1 MNPDSKKTSPA
12 QNAPGAALLE
22 PAEPTVGSA
31 RPPIWIFVL
40 FGALFYGS
48 QLYVDGHSGGFHA
61 QVYEPYPSIE
71 YVNDLQVKSDDEALF
86 AKGKLIF
93 EQKGC
98 AACHQNNGL
107 GTPGQFPPL
116 AGSEWV
122 NAPGP
127 NRIIRLVL
135 GGISG
140 SIKVKGQ
147 DFSNVMPPWKG
158 VLTDDEIAA
167 ALTYIRQ
174 NKEWGNSAPAVTPAQ
189 IKAVDKQITD
199 RTDPWTADELMKVPE
214 GN

>member
-1 MNPDSKKTSPA
+1 MKPDSKKTLSA
-12 QNAPGAALLE
+12 QHALSAAQPE

-31 RPPIWIFVL
+31 RPPVWLFVML
-40 FGALFYGS
+40 GALFYGS

-71 YVNDLQVKSDDEALF
+71 FVNDLQVKSDDEALF
-86 AKGKLIF
+86 AKGKLVF

-98 AACHQNNGL
+98 AACHQNSGL

-122 NAPGP
+122 NAPSP

-135 GGISG
+135 HGVSG
-140 SIKVKGQ
+140 PIKVKGT
-147 DFSNVMPPWKG
+147 DFNNAMPPWKG
-158 VLTDDEIAA
+158 ILTDDEIAA

-174 NKEWGNSAPAVTPAQ
+174 NKEWGNNAPAVTPAQ
-189 IKAVDKQITD
+189 VKAVEKQISE
-199 RTDPWTADELMKVPE
+199 RTDPWTEAELMKVPE